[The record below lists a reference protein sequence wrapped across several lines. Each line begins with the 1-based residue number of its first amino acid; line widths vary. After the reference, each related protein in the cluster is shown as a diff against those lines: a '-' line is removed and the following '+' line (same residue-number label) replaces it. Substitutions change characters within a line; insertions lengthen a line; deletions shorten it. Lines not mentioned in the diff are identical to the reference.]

1 MDITSYIVI
10 GVLFLITWVVISIS
24 NTPLPEIDCQFK
36 SVKPYCHYD
45 CYHSNCHNCSFL
57 SQQNYSLMKENDRLR
72 RRDYE
77 LSPSKLM
84 EMARCRDNDFDAI
97 RKIIELDKKTRSV
110 KVTVDGKTYEPVKES
125 KSL

>member
-1 MDITSYIVI
+1 
-10 GVLFLITWVVISIS
+10 
-24 NTPLPEIDCQFK
+24 
-36 SVKPYCHYD
+36 
-45 CYHSNCHNCSFL
+45 
-57 SQQNYSLMKENDRLR
+57 MKENDRLR